1 MQTTGTN
8 CRSTFKSGCGISPEL
23 NQDIAALG
31 KRIIL
36 ADEFM
41 HQVKEALEVQSPFAD
56 QRRVQAFEAI
66 KLSDYPAASKY
77 VKAVKVKFSRMCT
90 VSPVI
95 PPYYALLRILDQIDE
110 SQDQILIDNPPGLYH
125 APQSQAVLD
134 AMYILEMRKHNSLV
148 DKFTLTDF
156 EQYCNRMIKQM
167 KKDEHDDDDDEEEEE
182 EEEEE

>member
-1 MQTTGTN
+1 LSQYVQ
-8 CRSTFKSGCGISPEL
+8 KWLAAGISQEL

-41 HQVKEALEVQSPFAD
+41 HQMKKALEVQSPFAD
-56 QRRVQAFEAI
+56 QRRVHAFEAI
-66 KLSDYPAASKY
+66 KLSDYPSASKY

-95 PPYYALLRILDQIDE
+95 PPYYALMRILDQIDE
-110 SQDQILIDNPPGLYH
+110 FQGLYH

-134 AMYILEMRKHNSLV
+134 AMYTLEMRKHNSLV

-156 EQYCNRMIKQM
+156 EQYCTRMIKQM
-167 KKDEHDDDDDEEEEE
+167 KKDEHDDDDEEEEE
-182 EEEEE
+182 E